1 MKSTKILFLF
11 VLYGGIISLLVSCS
25 IEKRL
30 YNKGFHIQKH
40 TFYSENKQ
48 DKNQSLTGLEFEEKT
63 LENTSVDDSNEAENE
78 GITMNKLSDCDT
90 ILLVNGDTLFGYAS
104 IQSNKLIEVEDCNT
118 SKLKV
123 VSIPEKEVHQIRY
136 SYGEV
141 KTYNALKLPKLG
153 INDDPKNLK
162 PLAILSLVFLGLAI
176 IFLIMSWVFTS
187 GFNFIFIAIPFTI
200 LAFVFGLISM
210 IVHYQ
215 FETGFLQSLVVFML
229 SCVGIVIS
237 IIYALVNFFHFP

>member
-11 VLYGGIISLLVSCS
+11 AFCGGIISLLVSCS

-30 YNKGFHIQKH
+30 YNKGFYIQKH
-40 TFYSENKQ
+40 TLYSKNKQ
-48 DKNQSLTGLEFEEKT
+48 VENLNLTQIKIEDST
-63 LENTSVDDSNEAENE
+63 LENTSVDDSIKTVNE
-78 GITMNKLSDCDT
+78 GITTNELSDCDT

-104 IQSNKLIEVEDCNT
+104 IQINHLIEIEDCH
-118 SKLKV
+118 SKQLKV
-123 VSIPEKEVHQIRY
+123 VRIPEKEVHQIRY

-162 PLAILSLVFLGLAI
+162 PLAILALVFLGLAI
-176 IFLIMSWVFTS
+176 VFLLMSWLFTS
-187 GFNFIFIAIPFTI
+187 GFNFMLIAIPFTI

-215 FETGFLQSLVVFML
+215 FESGFLQSLVVFML
-229 SCVGIVIS
+229 SCVGLIIS
-237 IIYALVNFFHFP
+237 IIYAFVNFFNFP